1 MGVISVRFQKNE
13 VVMNTGLK
21 GKVALVTGGS
31 KGIGFAI
38 AQALAAEGCHL
49 RLAARD
55 LVSLNAARD
64 TIKSNYAVD
73 VKVQSA
79 NLSEP
84 GVAETLAADFP
95 ETDILINSA
104 GAIAR
109 GSLLNIDPAGFR
121 EGFEGKVMASMM
133 LCRALY
139 PHMMSRKYGVIVN
152 VIGIAGEKLN
162 PNSIGTSVANAA
174 LIAFTKAFGAE
185 SVDHGVRVLG
195 INPGLIHTGRTDNLL
210 HPKTEVDRL
219 AYAKVMANLPYG
231 RMGKPEE
238 VASLA
243 VFLAS
248 DAAKYISGD
257 VISVDAGTRFRA

>member
-1 MGVISVRFQKNE
+1 
-13 VVMNTGLK
+13 
-21 GKVALVTGGS
+21 VALVTGGS

>member
-1 MGVISVRFQKNE
+1 
-13 VVMNTGLK
+13 MNTGLI

>member
-1 MGVISVRFQKNE
+1 
-13 VVMNTGLK
+13 MNTGLK

-84 GVAETLAADFP
+84 GVADTLAADFP

-185 SVDHGVRVLG
+185 SVDHGVRVVG

>member
-1 MGVISVRFQKNE
+1 
-13 VVMNTGLK
+13 MNTGLK

-185 SVDHGVRVLG
+185 SVDHGVRVIG

-210 HPKTEVDRL
+210 NPKTEVDRL

>member
-1 MGVISVRFQKNE
+1 
-13 VVMNTGLK
+13 MNTGLK

>member
-1 MGVISVRFQKNE
+1 
-13 VVMNTGLK
+13 MNTGLK

-84 GVAETLAADFP
+84 GVADTLAADFP

-185 SVDHGVRVLG
+185 SVDHGVRVIG

>member
-1 MGVISVRFQKNE
+1 
-13 VVMNTGLK
+13 MNTGLK

-31 KGIGFAI
+31 KGIVFAI

>member
-1 MGVISVRFQKNE
+1 MDS
-13 VVMNTGLK
+13 GLK

-55 LVSLNAARD
+55 LSSLNAARE
-64 TIKSNYAVD
+64 TLQSTYAVD

-84 GVAETLAADFP
+84 GVAETLAAAFP

-121 EGFEGKVMASMM
+121 EGFEGMVTASMM
-133 LCRALY
+133 LSRALY
-139 PHMMSRKYGVIVN
+139 PQMMSRKYGVIIN
-152 VIGIAGEKLN
+152 IIGIAGEKLN

-210 HPKTEVDRL
+210 HPKTEVDRQ

>member
-1 MGVISVRFQKNE
+1 MSQ
-13 VVMNTGLK
+13 
-21 GKVALVTGGS
+21 
-31 KGIGFAI
+31 
-38 AQALAAEGCHL
+38 L

-84 GVAETLAADFP
+84 GVADTLAADFP

-185 SVDHGVRVLG
+185 SVDHGVRVIG

-210 HPKTEVDRL
+210 NPKTEVDRL

>member
-1 MGVISVRFQKNE
+1 
-13 VVMNTGLK
+13 
-21 GKVALVTGGS
+21 
-31 KGIGFAI
+31 
-38 AQALAAEGCHL
+38 
-49 RLAARD
+49 
-55 LVSLNAARD
+55 
-64 TIKSNYAVD
+64 
-73 VKVQSA
+73 
-79 NLSEP
+79 
-84 GVAETLAADFP
+84 
-95 ETDILINSA
+95 
-104 GAIAR
+104 
-109 GSLLNIDPAGFR
+109 
-121 EGFEGKVMASMM
+121 
-133 LCRALY
+133 
-139 PHMMSRKYGVIVN
+139 MSRKYGVIVN

-238 VASLA
+238 VPSLA

>member
-1 MGVISVRFQKNE
+1 
-13 VVMNTGLK
+13 MNTGLK

-84 GVAETLAADFP
+84 GVADTLAADFP

-185 SVDHGVRVLG
+185 SVDHGVRVIG

-210 HPKTEVDRL
+210 NPKTEVDRL